1 MAEVHI
7 LLTQV
12 EDTDTSNGYFCA
24 KLTEPR
30 AQHFAKRCDPV
41 STELLLIMKI
51 QFPEMLN
58 IVHHLLVQMFI
69 Y

>member
-30 AQHFAKRCDPV
+30 AQHFAKRGDPV
-41 STELLLIMKI
+41 STQLLLKMKI